1 MSSFRALW
9 QTLNDPTRLR
19 ILALLDDEELSVAEL
34 QEILHLGQSR
44 ISTHLAHLRGTGL
57 VQPRREGKRTYYSL
71 IKKLPRESRQI
82 LESALLTLAEV
93 PGAKGDPAG
102 LKLVLEKRRIAARD
116 YFNRVAGRLGKSFC
130 PGRTWSEIGPLLA
143 HLVPRV
149 VVADL
154 GAGEGWL
161 SQLLARRAE
170 KVIAVDNSPKMVAF
184 GRAESKK
191 KNIPNLEYRLGDLA
205 DPPIPARSVDIVILS
220 QALHHTANPQQA
232 LAAAAK
238 LLRKGGRLIVLDL
251 SRHHFDQ
258 ARELYGDHWLGF
270 SEADLHEWLTAA
282 GLQEVEVQLLTPEP
296 EPPHFQP
303 TLASGGGGGSDRDPS
318 N

>member
-1 MSSFRALW
+1 MSYRALW
-9 QTLNDPTRLR
+9 QTLNDSTRLR

-44 ISTHLAHLRGTGL
+44 ISTHLAHLRGVGL

-71 IKKLPRESRQI
+71 IKKMPRESEQI
-82 LESALLTLAEV
+82 LEAALLTLKEV
-93 PGAKGDPAG
+93 PAAKADTAG
-102 LKLVLEKRRIAARD
+102 LKLVLEKRRSVARD

-143 HLVPRV
+143 QLVPRV

-232 LAAAAK
+232 LAAAVK

-251 SRHHFDQ
+251 NRHHFDP
-258 ARELYGDHWLGF
+258 ARDLYGDHWLGF
-270 SEADLHEWLTAA
+270 SESDLQEWLTAA
-282 GLQEVEVQLLTPEP
+282 GLKEVEVQLLTPEA

-303 TLASGGGGGSDRDPS
+303 SLASGVVG
-318 N
+318 

>member
-1 MSSFRALW
+1 MSYRALW

-19 ILALLDDEELSVAEL
+19 ILALLDVEELSVAEL

-44 ISTHLAHLRGTGL
+44 ISTHLAHLRGVGL

-71 IKKLPRESRQI
+71 VKKLAKESRQI
-82 LESALLTLAEV
+82 LESALLTLSEV
-93 PGAKGDPAG
+93 LAARADSAG
-102 LKLVLEKRRIAARD
+102 LKLVLEKRRSAARD

-130 PGRTWSEIGPLLA
+130 PGRTWTEIGPLLA
-143 HLVPRV
+143 ALVPHV

-184 GRAESKK
+184 GRAEAKK
-191 KNIPNLEYRLGDLA
+191 KGIPNLEYRLGDLT
-205 DPPIPARSVDIVILS
+205 DPPIPAKSVDIVILS

-232 LAAAAK
+232 LSAAAK

-251 SRHHFDQ
+251 NQHHFDQ
-258 ARELYGDHWLGF
+258 ARDLYGDYWLGF
-270 SEADLHEWLTAA
+270 SEADLREWLVAA
-282 GLQEVEVQLLTPEP
+282 GLQDVDVQLLTPEA

-303 TLASGGGGGSDRDPS
+303 TLASGVVG
-318 N
+318 

>member
-1 MSSFRALW
+1 MSLKEKMSYRALW
-9 QTLNDPTRLR
+9 QTLHDPTRLR
-19 ILALLDDEELSVAEL
+19 ILALLEEEELSVAEL

-44 ISTHLAHLRGTGL
+44 ISTHLAHLRRVGL

-71 IKKLPRESRQI
+71 VKKLGRETRQI
-82 LESALLTLAEV
+82 LDSALLTLAEI
-93 PGAKGDPAG
+93 PGAKADSSG
-102 LKLVLEKRRIAARD
+102 LKLVLEKRRTTARK

-130 PGRTWSEIGPLLA
+130 PGRTWTEIGPLLA
-143 HLVPRV
+143 QLVPHV

-191 KNIPNLEYRLGDLA
+191 KGIANLEYRLGDLA
-205 DPPIPARSVDIVILS
+205 DPPIPVRSVDIVILS
-220 QALHHTANPQQA
+220 QALHHAANPQQA
-232 LAAAAK
+232 VAAAAK

-251 SRHHFDQ
+251 NQHHFDQ
-258 ARELYGDHWLGF
+258 ARELYGDYWLGF
-270 SEADLHEWLTAA
+270 SESDLREWLAAA
-282 GLQEVEVQLLTPEP
+282 GLQQIEVQLLTPEA

-303 TLASGGGGGSDRDPS
+303 TLASGVAG
-318 N
+318 

>member
-1 MSSFRALW
+1 MSFRALW
-9 QTLNDPTRLR
+9 QTLHDPTRLR
-19 ILALLDDEELSVAEL
+19 ILALLEEEELSVAEL

-44 ISTHLAHLRGTGL
+44 ISTHLAQLRQVGL

-71 IKKLPRESRQI
+71 VKKLAKENRQI
-82 LESALLTLAEV
+82 LDSALLILAEV
-93 PGAKGDPAG
+93 PGAATDSAG
-102 LKLVLEKRRIAARD
+102 LKLVLEKRRNAARD

-130 PGRTWSEIGPLLA
+130 PGRTWTEIGPLLA
-143 HLVPRV
+143 QLVPHV

-184 GRAESKK
+184 GRAEAKK
-191 KNIPNLEYRLGDLA
+191 KGIPNLEYRLGDLA
-205 DPPIPARSVDIVILS
+205 DPPLPPRSVDLVILS
-220 QALHHTANPQQA
+220 QALHHVANPQQA

-238 LLRKGGRLIVLDL
+238 LLRKGGRLVVLDL
-251 SRHHFDQ
+251 NQHQFDQ
-258 ARELYGDHWLGF
+258 ARELYGDYWLGF
-270 SEADLHEWLTAA
+270 SESDLRDWLSAA
-282 GLQEVEVQLLTPEP
+282 GLQQIEVQLLTPES

-303 TLASGGGGGSDRDPS
+303 TLASGTAG
-318 N
+318 

>member
-1 MSSFRALW
+1 MYRALW
-9 QTLNDPTRLR
+9 QTLHDPTRLR
-19 ILALLDDEELSVAEL
+19 ILALLEEEELSVAEL

-44 ISTHLAHLRGTGL
+44 ISTHLAHLRRVGL

-71 IKKLPRESRQI
+71 VKKLTRETRQI
-82 LESALLTLAEV
+82 LDSALLTLVEV
-93 PGAKGDPAG
+93 SGAKADDSG
-102 LKLVLEKRRIAARD
+102 LKLVLEKRRTAARE

-130 PGRTWSEIGPLLA
+130 PGRTWTEIGPLLA

-184 GRAESKK
+184 GRAEAKK
-191 KNIPNLEYRLGDLA
+191 KGIANLEYRLGDLA
-205 DPPIPARSVDIVILS
+205 EPPIPAHSVDIVILS
-220 QALHHTANPQQA
+220 QALHHAANPQQA
-232 LAAAAK
+232 VTAAVK

-251 SRHHFDQ
+251 NQHHFDR
-258 ARELYGDHWLGF
+258 ARELYGDYWLGF
-270 SEADLHEWLTAA
+270 GEADLREWLATA
-282 GLQEVEVQLLTPEP
+282 GLQQIEVQLLTPEE

-303 TLASGGGGGSDRDPS
+303 TLASGLAA
-318 N
+318 

>member
-1 MSSFRALW
+1 MSYRALW
-9 QTLNDPTRLR
+9 QTLHDPTRLR
-19 ILALLDDEELSVAEL
+19 ILALLEKEELSVAEL

-44 ISTHLAHLRGTGL
+44 ISTHLAHLRRVGL

-71 IKKLPRESRQI
+71 EKKPTRETRQI
-82 LESALLTLAEV
+82 LESAWMTLVEV
-93 PGAKGDPAG
+93 PGAASDPAG

-143 HLVPRV
+143 LLVPRV

-184 GRAESKK
+184 GRAEAKK
-191 KNIPNLEYRLGDLA
+191 KEIPNLEYRLGDLS
-205 DPPIPARSVDIVILS
+205 DPPIPVQSVDIVILS
-220 QALHHTANPQQA
+220 QALHHAANPQQA
-232 LAAAAK
+232 LQAAAR

-251 SRHHFDQ
+251 NRHHFDQ

-270 SEADLHEWLTAA
+270 SESDLHDWLAAA
-282 GLQEVEVQLLTPEP
+282 GLKQIEVQLLAPEA
-296 EPPHFQP
+296 EAPHFQP
-303 TLASGGGGGSDRDPS
+303 TLATGSMP
-318 N
+318 

>member
-1 MSSFRALW
+1 MAGMYRALW
-9 QTLNDPTRLR
+9 QTLHDPTRLR
-19 ILALLDDEELSVAEL
+19 ILALLEEEELSVAEF

-44 ISTHLAHLRGTGL
+44 ISTHLAHLRRVGL

-71 IKKLPRESRQI
+71 VKKLGKETRQI
-82 LESALLTLAEV
+82 LDSALLTLSEV
-93 PGAKGDPAG
+93 PGAKADASG
-102 LKLVLEKRRIAARD
+102 LKLVLEKRRTTTRE

-130 PGRTWSEIGPLLA
+130 PGRTWTEIGPLLA
-143 HLVPRV
+143 QLVPHV

-205 DPPIPARSVDIVILS
+205 EPPIPAHSVDIVILS

-232 LAAAAK
+232 VAAAAK

-251 SRHHFDQ
+251 NQHHFDP
-258 ARELYGDHWLGF
+258 ARELYGDYWLGF
-270 SEADLHEWLTAA
+270 SEADLREWLAAA
-282 GLQEVEVQLLTPEP
+282 GLEQIEVQLLTPES

-303 TLASGGGGGSDRDPS
+303 TLASAIAA
-318 N
+318 

>member
-1 MSSFRALW
+1 MSYRALW
-9 QTLNDPTRLR
+9 QTLHDPTRLR
-19 ILALLDDEELSVAEL
+19 ILALLEEEELSVAEL

-44 ISTHLAHLRGTGL
+44 ISTHLAHLRRVGL

-71 IKKLPRESRQI
+71 VKKLTKESRQI
-82 LESALLTLAEV
+82 LDSALLTLAEV
-93 PGAKGDPAG
+93 PGAKADTAG
-102 LKLVLEKRRIAARD
+102 LKLVLEKRRSTAREH
-116 YFNRVAGRLGKSFC
+116 FNRVAGRLGKSFC
-130 PGRTWSEIGPLLA
+130 PGRTWTEIGPLLA
-143 HLVPRV
+143 QLVPRV

-191 KNIPNLEYRLGDLA
+191 KGIANLEYRLGDLA
-205 DPPIPARSVDIVILS
+205 APPIPAASVDMVILS
-220 QALHHTANPQQA
+220 QALHHAANPQQA
-232 LAAAAK
+232 VAAAAK

-251 SRHHFDQ
+251 NQHQFDQ
-258 ARELYGDHWLGF
+258 ARELYGDYWLGF
-270 SEADLHEWLTAA
+270 SEADLRDWLAEA
-282 GLQEVEVQLLTPEP
+282 GLKEIEVQLLTPES

-303 TLASGGGGGSDRDPS
+303 TLASGVAG
-318 N
+318 

>member
-1 MSSFRALW
+1 MSFRALW

-19 ILALLDDEELSVAEL
+19 ILALLDLEELSVAEL

-44 ISTHLAHLRGTGL
+44 ISTHLGHLRSVGL

-71 IKKLPRESRQI
+71 VKKLDRESRQI

-93 PGAKGDPAG
+93 PGAKADAAG
-102 LKLVLEKRRIAARD
+102 LKLVLEKRRSVARD

-130 PGRTWSEIGPLLA
+130 PGRTWAEIGPLLA
-143 HLVPRV
+143 QLIPRV
-149 VVADL
+149 IVADL

-170 KVIAVDNSPKMVAF
+170 RVIAVDNSPKMVAF
-184 GRAESKK
+184 GRAEAKK
-191 KNIPNLEYRLGDLA
+191 KNILNLEYRLGDLA

-220 QALHHTANPQQA
+220 QALHHAANPQQA
-232 LAAAAK
+232 LAAATK
-238 LLRKGGRLIVLDL
+238 LLRKGGRLVVLDL
-251 SRHHFDQ
+251 NRHQFDQ
-258 ARELYGDHWLGF
+258 SRELYGDHWLGF
-270 SEADLHEWLTAA
+270 SEADLREWLNGA
-282 GLQEVEVQLLTPEP
+282 GLRDVEVQLLTPET

-303 TLASGGGGGSDRDPS
+303 TLASGVSGG
-318 N
+318 

>member
-1 MSSFRALW
+1 MSYRALW
-9 QTLNDPTRLR
+9 QTLHDPTRLR
-19 ILALLDDEELSVAEL
+19 ILALLEEEELSVAEL

-44 ISTHLAHLRGTGL
+44 ISTHLAHLRRVGL

-71 IKKLPRESRQI
+71 VKKLGKETRQI
-82 LESALLTLAEV
+82 LDSALLTLSEV
-93 PGAKGDPAG
+93 SGATADGAG
-102 LKLVLEKRRIAARD
+102 LKLVLEKRRTTARD

-130 PGRTWSEIGPLLA
+130 PGRTWTEIGPLLA
-143 HLVPRV
+143 HMIPRV

-170 KVIAVDNSPKMVAF
+170 KVIAVDNSPKMIAF

-205 DPPIPARSVDIVILS
+205 DPPIPPKSVDIVVMS
-220 QALHHTANPQQA
+220 QALHHAANPQQA
-232 LAAAAK
+232 IAAAAK
-238 LLRKGGRLIVLDL
+238 LLRKGGRLIILDL
-251 SRHHFDQ
+251 NQHHFDP
-258 ARELYGDHWLGF
+258 ARELYGDYWLGF
-270 SEADLHEWLTAA
+270 SESDLHEWLNAA
-282 GLQEVEVQLLTPEP
+282 GLQQIEVQLLSPEP

-303 TLASGGGGGSDRDPS
+303 TLASGVAA
-318 N
+318 

>member
-1 MSSFRALW
+1 MSFRALW
-9 QTLNDPTRLR
+9 QTLHDPTRLR
-19 ILALLDDEELSVAEL
+19 ILALLEGEELSVAEL

-44 ISTHLAHLRGTGL
+44 ISTHLAHLRRVGL

-71 IKKLPRESRQI
+71 VKKLGKETRQI
-82 LESALLTLAEV
+82 LDSALLTLCEV
-93 PGAKGDPAG
+93 PGARGDSSG
-102 LKLVLEKRRIAARD
+102 LKLIVERRRITARE

-130 PGRTWSEIGPLLA
+130 PGRTWTEIGPLLA
-143 HLVPRV
+143 QLVPRV

-184 GRAESKK
+184 GRGEAKK
-191 KNIPNLEYRLGDLA
+191 KGIPNLEYRLGDLT

-220 QALHHTANPQQA
+220 QALHHAANPAQA
-232 LAAAAK
+232 VAAGAK

-251 SRHHFDQ
+251 NQHHFDQ
-258 ARELYGDHWLGF
+258 ARELYGDYWLGF
-270 SEADLHEWLTAA
+270 SESDLRDWLAAA
-282 GLQEVEVQLLTPEP
+282 GLQHIDVQLLTPEA

-303 TLASGGGGGSDRDPS
+303 ALASGVAA
-318 N
+318 